1 MKFPKDAYTVS
12 KILLV
17 VDFVLMF
24 LYLPLGLIIYS
35 DTMRE
40 YAFSRRPGEGS
51 SLVLIFFMI
60 FVGLIP
66 PILPFASLAGCGI
79 AIAQAVDQKNRW
91 AWGTAIMHLLILIAW
106 YFIHSL
112 DLF

>member
-1 MKFPKDAYTVS
+1 MKLPKDAYIVS

-35 DTMRE
+35 DAMRK

-51 SLVLIFFMI
+51 PLVLIFMI

-66 PILPFASLAGCGI
+66 PILPFASLVGCGI

-91 AWGTAIMHLLILIAW
+91 PGGPRSCTC
-106 YFIHSL
+106 
-112 DLF
+112 

>member
-1 MKFPKDAYTVS
+1 MELPKDAYIVS

-35 DTMRE
+35 DAMRE
-40 YAFSRRPGEGS
+40 YAFSRRPGVGS
-51 SLVLIFFMI
+51 PLVLIFMI

-66 PILPFASLAGCGI
+66 PILPFASLVGCGI